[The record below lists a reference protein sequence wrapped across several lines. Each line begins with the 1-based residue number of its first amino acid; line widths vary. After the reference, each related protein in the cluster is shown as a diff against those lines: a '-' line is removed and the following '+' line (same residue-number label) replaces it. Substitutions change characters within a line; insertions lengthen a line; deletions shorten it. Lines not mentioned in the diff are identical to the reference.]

1 MKVSIIGTGTVGSAF
16 AFRLFTSGIASEIAL
31 INRSQSKA
39 LGDMADLT
47 NALAG
52 ASKTK
57 IYSGDYRACKNSDI
71 VVITAGPAMKPGQTR
86 LDLIK
91 SNYSILKSIVSS
103 VMEYNSDCILLLVS
117 NPVDILTQL
126 AIKFSGLPAGKVI
139 GAGTLLDSMRL
150 RSSLSIHYNVD
161 PTDVYTFVVGEHG
174 DSMVPIWSLA
184 AIGGIPLTAF
194 PEYDKEEMD
203 DLFMMARKSAHYIKQ
218 KKGATEFGV
227 AVAVQTIVEAIY
239 YDKRQILPV
248 SSLIDGYY
256 GLKNICISV
265 PVIVGNN
272 GVERCFEIPI
282 SSSEKAALQDSARIL
297 EGYLENLDNESQS

>member
-39 LGDMADLT
+39 LGDVADLT

-57 IYSGDYRACKNSDI
+57 IYSGDYRACKGSNI
-71 VVITAGPAMKPGQTR
+71 IVITAGPAMKPGQTR

-103 VMEYNSDCILLLVS
+103 VMEYNEDCILLLVS
-117 NPVDILTQL
+117 NPVDVLTKL
-126 AIKFSGLPAGKVI
+126 AIEFSGLPAGKVI

-150 RSSLSIHYNVD
+150 RSSLSLHYNVD

-174 DSMVPIWSLA
+174 DSMVPIWSIA
-184 AIGGIPLTAF
+184 SIGGIPLTAF
-194 PEYDKEEMD
+194 PEYDKQEMD
-203 DLFMMARKSAHYIKQ
+203 DLFMMARNCAHYIKQ
-218 KKGATEFGV
+218 KKGATEYGV

-248 SSLIDGYY
+248 SSLIDGFY
-256 GLKNICISV
+256 GLENVCISV
-265 PVIVGNN
+265 PVLVGKN

-282 SSSEKAALQDSARIL
+282 SSDEKEALQKSAKIL
-297 EGYLENLDNESQS
+297 SSYLMDLESVGT